1 MLQDKRDYIKRLIK
15 DLEKM
20 MLRFTGMDWVK
31 YREDILE
38 SLEKYLTE
46 IVKIDPED
54 DAKEIELKVLD
65 LSTKLRYNEI
75 ELLADT
81 LMMKGKI
88 ESDQKFLIASLEILK
103 KLEKVDIMTFSM
115 ARQQKI
121 EELEILLSE

>member
-65 LSTKLRYNEI
+65 LSPKLRYNEI

-88 ESDQKFLIASLEILK
+88 ESDQKYLIASLEILK
-103 KLEKVDIMTFSM
+103 KLEQVDVMTFSM

-121 EELEILLSE
+121 EELEILLSD